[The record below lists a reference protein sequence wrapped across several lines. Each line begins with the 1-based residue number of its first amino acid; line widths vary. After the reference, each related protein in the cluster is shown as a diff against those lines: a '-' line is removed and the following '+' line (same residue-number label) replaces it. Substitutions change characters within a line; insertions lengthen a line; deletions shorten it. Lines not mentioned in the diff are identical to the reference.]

1 MLSYIYYTAAAVI
14 VLILL
19 VVFLIIFY
27 HLKNRKNEK
36 MINSKRDKWEEVL
49 FQYLADEISVE
60 KAAAGM
66 NSDYIY
72 LYQFLKPYIKNLK
85 GDDFEQLKELTAANG
100 MNDYFLNKLQT
111 ADRSEK
117 IRAAV
122 FLGKMEVEAAVVQL
136 KENLN
141 SEDKNLQTVSI
152 QALADI
158 GEQQLFFEVLKVML
172 KKSTF
177 TFEALTEISIRFG
190 EDICPQIKEFL
201 EKGIKQKKRIEDV
214 FEVPEFQILSL
225 FFDIFGYYRYLP
237 GLEPMLQYL
246 DPQSNEEVLI
256 HIFKALVKME
266 YPIEQDLREFLTAE
280 NWVIRSQAARY
291 LAVTGDPKYLDQLYE
306 LITDSNWWVSYY
318 SALAV
323 FKIGRGEILKEIVEN
338 GRAGKEMS
346 RYVLAQNNISTA
358 GELRG

>member
-14 VLILL
+14 FLILL
-19 VVFLIIFY
+19 VVFLIVFY
-27 HLKNRKNEK
+27 HLINRKNER
-36 MINSKRDKWEEVL
+36 MINYRREKWEEKL
-49 FQYLADEISVE
+49 FQYLADEITLE
-60 KAAAGM
+60 AAAAEM

-85 GDDFEQLKELTAANG
+85 GDDFEQLKELSAANG
-100 MNDYFLNKLQT
+100 MNDFFLNKLKKGG
-111 ADRSEK
+111 RSEK

-122 FLGKMEVEAAVVQL
+122 FLGKMEVEAAVEQL
-136 KENLN
+136 REYLN

-158 GEQQLFFEVLKVML
+158 GEQQLFFEVLKIML

-190 EDICPQIKEFL
+190 EDICPQIKDLL
-201 EKGIKQKKRIEDV
+201 EKELQQEKRIEDL

-237 GLEPMLQYL
+237 GLETMLQYL
-246 DPQSNEEVLI
+246 DSETDEEVLI

-266 YPIEQDLREFLTAE
+266 YPIDRDLSEFLTAE
-280 NWVIRSQAARY
+280 NWVIRSQTARY
-291 LAVTGDPKYLDQLYE
+291 LAVIGDSKYLDQLYN
-306 LITDSNWWVSYY
+306 LITDANWWVSYY

-323 FKIGRGEILKEIVEN
+323 FKIGRGEILKEIIEHD
-338 GRAGKEMS
+338 RAGKEMS
-346 RYVLAQNNISTA
+346 RYVLAQNNI
-358 GELRG
+358 

>member
-1 MLSYIYYTAAAVI
+1 MLSYIYYTAAGVI
-14 VLILL
+14 LLILL
-19 VVFLIIFY
+19 VVFLIVFY
-27 HLKNRKNEK
+27 HLKNRKNER
-36 MINSKRDKWEEVL
+36 MINSRREKWEQIL
-49 FQYLADEISVE
+49 FQYLADEISLE

-100 MNDYFLNKLQT
+100 MNDYFLNRLQT
-111 ADRSEK
+111 ADRSGK

-122 FLGKMEVEAAVVQL
+122 FLGKMEVEAAVEQL
-136 KENLN
+136 RENLN

-190 EDICPQIKEFL
+190 EDICPKIKEFL
-201 EKGIKQKKRIEDV
+201 EKEKWDKRIEAV

-237 GLEPMLQYL
+237 GLESMLQYL
-246 DPQSNEEVLI
+246 DPQNNEEVLI

-266 YPIEQDLREFLTAE
+266 YPIEQDLTEFLTSE

-338 GRAGKEMS
+338 DRAGKEMS
-346 RYVLAQNNISTA
+346 RYVLAQNNI
-358 GELRG
+358 

>member
-1 MLSYIYYTAAAVI
+1 MLSYIYYTAAGVI
-14 VLILL
+14 LLILL
-19 VVFLIIFY
+19 VVFLIVFY
-27 HLKNRKNEK
+27 HLKNRKNER
-36 MINSKRDKWEEVL
+36 MINSRREKWEKIL
-49 FQYLADEISVE
+49 FQYLADEISLE

-85 GDDFEQLKELTAANG
+85 GDNFEQLKELTAANG
-100 MNDYFLNKLQT
+100 MNDYFLNRLQT
-111 ADRSEK
+111 ADRSGK

-122 FLGKMEVEAAVVQL
+122 FLGKMEVGAAVEQL
-136 KENLN
+136 RENLN

-190 EDICPQIKEFL
+190 EDICPKIKEFL
-201 EKGIKQKKRIEDV
+201 EKEKRDKRIEAV

-237 GLEPMLQYL
+237 GLESMLQYL
-246 DPQSNEEVLI
+246 DPQSSEEVLI

-266 YPIEQDLREFLTAE
+266 YPIEQDLTEFLTSE

-291 LAVTGDPKYLDQLYE
+291 LAVTGDSKYLDQLYE

-323 FKIGRGEILKEIVEN
+323 FEIGRGEILKEIVEN
-338 GRAGKEMS
+338 DRAGKEMS
-346 RYVLAQNNISTA
+346 RYVLAQNNI
-358 GELRG
+358 